1 MGCKSKNRKPA
12 PPKKIPPTP
21 WDVVNVFGYAL
32 GAGRDMLDY
41 TTRNASKYNCGWC
54 DERKRL
60 TALRRACLQRQA
72 IMENASLLREEAQK
86 QGHVYI
92 PENLKRRIRV
102 NETQQSASFMTV
114 EELFLASQKRVE
126 SALDGFE
133 KELPSWFCRP
143 DYLMRQFVID
153 WDYGVEDF
161 VDWCNHAL
169 CGCGSQPYMRDWED
183 LSSRVLRDDRDLVE
197 ELCALNGGDLTEWEF
212 PYPRSMSNRRAHIE
226 RLKEFCIKNGP
237 VVVELDTENTEA
249 SLAIAFLKCIEE
261 EIPNAISQV
270 NVYLGGMEN
279 KTWRHLSE
287 FISSEVCVKE
297 ITRIRSQKSIMDTA
311 IIASVMDVKYSKKA
325 NGVLLISSD
334 CDFLV
339 FDSQIPD
346 MPICYCCTRRQASA
360 ATLKYLRENDLPS
373 VYLDYVVNNL
383 MASRVEQE
391 CVRAHVAAAITC
403 SMPNLRDIVLPAVR
417 EVCPHSKVLAYTSSL
432 GTMLKEVNLSVN
444 TDGTVVV
451 SIDEESGE

>member
-1 MGCKSKNRKPA
+1 MKHKGSKPA
-12 PPKKIPPTP
+12 FKKSEPTP

-32 GAGRDMLDY
+32 GVDRSVLDY
-41 TTRNASKYNCGWC
+41 TARKESQYNFSYCEG
-54 DERKRL
+54 RKNLRAL
-60 TALRRACLQRQA
+60 REACLLRRAIMEQYDELEAQIASRGHIYLPAEMLRTVPDCLYDTIRKSTSMEDMMCKAQFRINELFPAFEREVPACREMA
-72 IMENASLLREEAQK
+72 IMLSGEFSLGWRK
-86 QGHVYI
+86 S
-92 PENLKRRIRV
+92 
-102 NETQQSASFMTV
+102 QQP
-114 EELFLASQKRVE
+114 L
-126 SALDGFE
+126 G
-133 KELPSWFCRP
+133 
-143 DYLMRQFVID
+143 
-153 WDYGVEDF
+153 
-161 VDWCNHAL
+161 DWCRSTVHQL
-169 CGCGSQPYMRDWED
+169 GREPYFYHWEEF
-183 LSSRVLRDDRDLVE
+183 STRFLRDDRDLVE
-197 ELCALNGGDLTEWEF
+197 ELYTFHGKDPEKYPF
-212 PYPRSMSNRRAHIE
+212 PYSRNKSNRRAHLE
-226 RLKEFCIKNGP
+226 RLKEFCTQNGP
-237 VVVELDTENTEA
+237 VVVELDTENAEA
-249 SLAIAFLKCIEE
+249 YLAIAFLKCIEE

-391 CVRAHVAAAITC
+391 CVRAHIAAAITC

-417 EVCPHSKVLAYTSSL
+417 EVCPHSKVSAYTSSL
-432 GTMLKEVNLSVN
+432 GAMLREVNLSVN